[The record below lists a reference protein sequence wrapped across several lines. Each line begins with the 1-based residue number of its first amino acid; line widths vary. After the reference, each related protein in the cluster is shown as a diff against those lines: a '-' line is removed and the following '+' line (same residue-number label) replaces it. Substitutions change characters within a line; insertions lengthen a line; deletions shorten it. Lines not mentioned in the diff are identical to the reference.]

1 AGGEL
6 ADDLLRR
13 VPSSRHLWVLSCH
26 RHDDGDDQ
34 TTQLLDHYKGLISV
48 PWQSTGSGVVADSP
62 LITARSLYSLSF

>member
-34 TTQLLDHYKGLISV
+34 TTQLLDHYKGLISGGT
-48 PWQSTGSGVVADSP
+48 PSP
-62 LITARSLYSLSF
+62 TNPVFDDPETRSSLIANTWR